1 MRFTSQKR
9 SDVALVTS
17 SNSDSLIELGDRP
30 AAEMTARLLLA
41 LTALYVQRP
50 THTAEEQQQY
60 IELALRLIDK
70 VEAATRTA
78 VARILQRHPDAPAE
92 VVERLDA
99 RQSSREG
106 DPAGEPH
113 HTRHQHS
120 DRNPALADR
129 ECASTPTPS
138 DAPAVWQLP
147 PAYPPPQARKG
158 VSIHPPLLAGEGRE
172 GAFGEAFF
180 AASAA
185 ERRRLLSLVE
195 RGCVDDVE
203 PAPEDSERRY
213 GKVDPAAWPSQIG
226 EFALEFGQLIDI
238 PTSLWER
245 ILNDPS
251 GEPMVVAAKATGMP
265 MAILQRI
272 LLLVSASASYSVQ
285 RVYDLTELYHWL
297 DGRAACR
304 ILALWRTQAKPYD
317 PISHMGLNTADR
329 RLGAPR
335 PPPYPPLGARASR
348 PLFGPGT
355 PDSSGLANKA
365 GETTALPGEGR
376 VGAGLR
382 ARFGALTERL
392 QGYAVNA
399 RVDRGSVARRGLRSR

>member
-1 MRFTSQKR
+1 M
-9 SDVALVTS
+9 ALVTS
-17 SNSDSLIELGDRP
+17 SNSDRVIELDDRP
-30 AAEMTARLLLA
+30 SADMTARLLLA

-106 DPAGEPH
+106 NPEGEPH
-113 HTRHQHS
+113 HTRDQHA
-120 DRNPALADR
+120 DNPALADR
-129 ECASTPTPS
+129 ECASTLTLS
-138 DAPAVWQLP
+138 RAPAVRQLP
-147 PAYPPPQARKG
+147 PPLQAR
-158 VSIHPPLLAGEGRE
+158 EGRE
-172 GAFGEAFF
+172 EAFGEAFF

-195 RGCVDDVE
+195 RGCGDDIE
-203 PAPEDSERRY
+203 AAPEDGGRKY
-213 GKVDPAAWPSQIG
+213 GKVDAAALPGQIG
-226 EFALEFGQLIDI
+226 AFAREFGQLIDI
-238 PTSLWER
+238 PTNLWER

-265 MAILQRI
+265 IALLQRI

-285 RVYDLTELYHWL
+285 RVYDLTELYHRL
-297 DGRAACR
+297 DGRAARR
-304 ILALWRTQAKPYD
+304 ILALWRTHAKPYD
-317 PISHMGLNTADR
+317 PTQEAQPNTADR
-329 RLGAPR
+329 KSGALR
-335 PPPYPPLGARASR
+335 PPRHPPPR
-348 PLFGPGT
+348 
-355 PDSSGLANKA
+355 A
-365 GETTALPGEGR
+365 GEGSVRES
-376 VGAGLR
+376 LR

-392 QGYAVNA
+392 QACAINA
-399 RVDRGSVARRGLRSR
+399 RADRGSVARHGLRSR